1 MRRLTLASIDTA
13 PTPTD
18 RAPATS
24 LELDKDR
31 IAWEAAGIAEADA
44 ELGAGLYVDVA
55 DVRAWVDS
63 LRTDTP
69 LPLPPVRHP

>member
-1 MRRLTLASIDTA
+1 MDTA
-13 PTPTD
+13 PTPAD

-24 LELDKDR
+24 PALDEDCM
-31 IAWEAAGIAEADA
+31 AWEAAGIAEADA

-55 DVRAWVDS
+55 DVRTWVDS

-69 LPLPPVRHP
+69 LPLPPVRHA